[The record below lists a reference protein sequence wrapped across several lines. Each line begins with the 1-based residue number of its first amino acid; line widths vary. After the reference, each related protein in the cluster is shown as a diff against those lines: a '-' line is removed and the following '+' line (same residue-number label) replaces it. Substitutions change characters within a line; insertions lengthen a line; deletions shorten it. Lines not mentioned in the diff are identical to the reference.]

1 MKEIYIIVKFVL
13 NEGVKIE
20 EWKTL
25 SDQITADMKGT
36 DGLQF
41 RNSAVD
47 EKWNVYCILK
57 WDTLEQRTVFFDKMQ
72 KDFKENPEK
81 MAWFWKIA
89 NMESMTMDILT
100 VV

>member
-1 MKEIYIIVKFVL
+1 MKFAL
-13 NEGVKIE
+13 NDGVKIE

-25 SDQITADMKGT
+25 SDKISSDMKGT

-41 RNSAVD
+41 RESAVD
-47 EKWNVYCILK
+47 EKGNVYCILK
-57 WDTLEQRTVFFDKMQ
+57 WDTIEQRTVFFDNMQ

-81 MAWFWKIA
+81 MAGFGKIA
-89 NMESMTMDILT
+89 DMKTMEMNVLT